1 MAEPI
6 LKWAGGKRQILSR
19 IRGTFPPE
27 SEINSY
33 HEPFFGGGAI
43 FFKETHQYAA
53 TINDINNR
61 LMNFYWVVKEHPDKL
76 IDQNRSHIQD
86 EDYYYDARD
95 RFNELRARTDDFE
108 DDLETRVQ
116 EASLLL
122 YLNRNCFNGLYREN
136 SSGEFNVPYGDYANP
151 NWVQESRITT
161 ASEALEG
168 VNIFS
173 KDFQYVVDEVEE
185 GDLVYFDPPYKPME
199 RSSSFVE
206 YHNSAFGQEEQQR
219 LADTAVELNKMGVN
233 VVISN
238 SPAMEELYSGLEE
251 FEVLPVGARRSINSN
266 ADDRGEVK
274 EVLLT
279 NVDNSRIEDPNLT
292 EFEKQA

>member
-1 MAEPI
+1 MTEPI

-27 SEINSY
+27 SDINRY

-53 TINDINNR
+53 SINDINER
-61 LMNFYWVVKEHPDKL
+61 LMNFYWVVQEHPHKL
-76 IDQNRSHIQD
+76 IEQNRSHIQD
-86 EDYYYDARD
+86 EEYYYDARD
-95 RFNELRARTDDFE
+95 RFNELRGRTDDFE
-108 DDLETRVQ
+108 NNLDVRVQ

-151 NWVQESRITT
+151 NWVQEPRIT
-161 ASEALEG
+161 AANDALQG

-173 KDFQYVVDEVEE
+173 RDFQYVLEEVEKD
-185 GDLVYFDPPYKPME
+185 DLVYFDPPYKPME

-219 LADTAVELNKMGVN
+219 LADTAVELNKMGVH

-279 NVDNSRIEDPNLT
+279 NVENPRIEDPNLT